1 MGWMILVFL
10 YVVLFIVVIQ
20 ILGYH
25 PTAFT
30 DYPSL
35 PNFILVFITSGP
47 GLMGFSLGALV
58 FFMDYVNKSYWYTQ
72 FFSVSMYTAYII
84 QSVVIECTVWFWFLV
99 LKATNNMN
107 IEETNDGK

>member
-1 MGWMILVFL
+1 MILAFL
-10 YVVLFIVVIQ
+10 LVVLFIVAIRF
-20 ILGYH
+20 LGYH

-47 GLMGFSLGALV
+47 GLMGFSLGVLV

-72 FFSVSMYTAYII
+72 FFSVTMYTAYIDRK
-84 QSVVIECTVWFWFLV
+84 SVV
-99 LKATNNMN
+99 
-107 IEETNDGK
+107 